1 MLGGCRI
8 TGGFPS
14 GLVVKNP
21 PANAEDM
28 GLIPG
33 SGRSPGGGHGYP
45 LQYSCLENPHGRGAW
60 QATIHWIAKSWTWLN
75 DSMTI
80 ATRVSGAEWG
90 SERVRRNEKERHC
103 EGGVSSWNLQEE
115 VLAFAESEADRTA
128 KVRWGVGGEA
138 RSWGG
143 GLMSWQQKEALVLSA
158 MCVTSSSCLVTK
170 SCLTFCNPM
179 DCNPTG
185 LSVYEIL

>member
-1 MLGGCRI
+1 MLGGCRV
-8 TGGFPS
+8 TGGFS
-14 GLVVKNP
+14 GGSVVKNP

-28 GLIPG
+28 GPIPG

-60 QATIHWIAKSWTWLN
+60 QATIHGIAKSWTRLN

-90 SERVRRNEKERHC
+90 SESVRRNEKERHC

-138 RSWGG
+138 LRWGG
-143 GLMSWQQKEALVLSA
+143 GLISRQQKEALVLSA
-158 MCVTSSSCLVTK
+158 MRVTSSSHLVTK

-185 LSVYEIL
+185 LSVYGIL